1 MNKSLLE
8 RLLDY
13 YHIDYQKYL
22 EIQIQKDEFRKE
34 WEALE
39 PEYAIMKAILDARTS
54 QGLTQKELAEKSG
67 INQANISK
75 LEKGNCNVTI
85 KTIDKLLRSMGHKLR
100 IEAV

>member
-1 MNKSLLE
+1 MKNNNKDDFDL
-8 RLLDY
+8 LLDECLQ
-13 YHIDYQKYL
+13 DQ
-22 EIQIQKDEFRKE
+22 EFKKL
-34 WEALE
+34 WEE
-39 PEYAIMKAILDARTS
+39 SETEYKIEKMMCMLRAS